1 MAKIFKEN
9 KIKELV
15 AKIPSS
21 DLMDK
26 IEIAKRWHNDYHNG
40 SLKVDKETS
49 REQAFNQDFFVKIL
63 GYAEKP
69 EKLYSLEPKATS
81 DKGQLPDAIIGYFNL
96 EEEVKRV
103 SAVVELKGAS
113 ISLDKPQ
120 KREGNMS
127 PIQQAF
133 KYKSQYRACPFVL
146 VSNFYEFRLF
156 QDNQLDYEI
165 WTLNDLVNPDD
176 DYFQFKKFYYLLN
189 KENFTSKDGQT
200 NTERLLSDIRVEQ
213 EEISKKFYAMY
224 KDLRIEL
231 LRDIYYKN
239 PDVRQNIEVGIEKAQ
254 KIIDRVVF
262 ICFCEDRG
270 LLPDNTLP
278 RTLAISQSSFG
289 SLWNV
294 LQGLF
299 DAIDKGSEKLEI
311 PDGYNGGLFKEDVTL
326 NNLKISDEVLK
337 KLAGFGEYN
346 FSEDL
351 SVNILGHIFEQSI
364 TDLEEIKNK
373 VQAANDLPTATLSK
387 RKKDGIFYTPDFV
400 VDYIIENSLGTL
412 LREKEQELKD
422 KHGLKDDIQD
432 ENYEKRSLLAYAEY
446 QSYLQ
451 NVKVLDPAC
460 GSGAFLVKV
469 FDYLLKENER
479 VGHILGG
486 NLLSDGNFVKSI
498 LQNNIFGVDLNSE
511 SVEITKLSL
520 WLKTA
525 QKGKKLT
532 TLDNNIKCG
541 NSLIDDE
548 SLVGSKAFDWSK
560 EFKDVMKNGGF
571 DVVVGN
577 PPYVRQ
583 ELLTPYKP
591 YLSSKYKCFAGTTD
605 LFAYFYELGLNVLKK
620 DGLMSFISNTFAKT
634 TGAGEVLRKYL
645 QENSRFEQVIDFGT
659 LQIFEGATTYPIIVV
674 LRKDVPAKTFDY
686 LGVKPNDLNSIQAA
700 FLANAIQ
707 VSQLNLKPESWIF
720 QDTRT
725 ENLRTKLA
733 SFKTVSDVYGKSYY
747 GIKTGLND
755 AFIVD
760 RPTKEKLI
768 EDDQKSVELIKPFW
782 EGKDIQRWNSDNNDK
797 YVVVIKQGFT
807 KALFSDLSE
816 LEAYNAML
824 EKFPAVMRHLSAY
837 ETASKERSDKGDY
850 WWEMRSC
857 AYYNLFEQ
865 PKITWA
871 NLQSRGKFCW
881 DDSGKYINAP
891 AVILPTDD
899 KALLGVLNSSLV
911 WFYLSG
917 ICVARSGGYLEIK
930 PQYFSQIPVPSIPED
945 ARGDL
950 ATLVDANIHAT
961 KEVQEKMLRF
971 KKLVMAEF
979 KIEKWGRNLSKWW
992 TLDFAQFSKALGVKK
1007 LPLAQKDDLLTLY
1020 DKYRSELIELADKI
1034 KKTDDAIDALVFD
1047 LYQLTPDEVKIV
1059 RNNSSISGVEEAE
1072 E

>member
-9 KIKELV
+9 KIKEL
-15 AKIPSS
+15 ISRMSS
-21 DLMDK
+21 ADLMDK
-26 IEIAKRWHNDYHNG
+26 IQIAKRWHDDYHNG
-40 SLKVDKETS
+40 SLKADKETS

-69 EKLYSLEPKATS
+69 EKYYSLEPKATS

-96 EEEVKRV
+96 EDDVKRV
-103 SAVVELKGAS
+103 AAVVELKGAS

-146 VSNFYEFRLF
+146 VSNFWEFRLF

-165 WTLNDLVNPDD
+165 WTLDDLVNPND
-176 DYFQFKKFYYLLN
+176 DYFQFKKFFYLLN
-189 KENFTSKDGQT
+189 KENFTAKEGQT
-200 NTERLLSDIRVEQ
+200 NTERLLSDIRIEQ
-213 EEISKKFYAMY
+213 EEISKSFYAMY

-231 LRDIYYKN
+231 LRDIYHKN
-239 PDVRQNIEVGIEKAQ
+239 PDVRQNIELGIEKAQ

-262 ICFCEDRG
+262 VCFCEDRG

-299 DAIDKGSEKLEI
+299 EAIDKGSEKLEI
-311 PDGYNGGLFKEDVTL
+311 PDGYNGGLFKEDTAL

-337 KLAGFGEYN
+337 KLAGFGDYN

-373 VQAANDLPTATLSK
+373 VQAANDLPTTTLSK

-432 ENYEKRSLLAYAEY
+432 VNYEKRSLLAYTEY

-451 NVKVLDPAC
+451 NIKVLDPAC

-486 NLLSDGNFVKSI
+486 NLLSQGDFVKSI

-548 SLVGSKAFDWSK
+548 SIAGSKAFDWNK

-591 YLSSKYKCFAGTTD
+591 YLASRYKCFAGTTD
-605 LFAYFYELGLNVLKK
+605 LFAYFYELGLNVLKP

-645 QENSRFEQVIDFGT
+645 QENSRFEQVVDFGT

-674 LRKDVPAKTFDY
+674 LRKGAAGGTFRY
-686 LGVKPNDLNSIQAA
+686 LSVRSDDINSLPAA
-700 FLANAIQ
+700 FLNKAIEVGQ
-707 VSQLNLKPESWIF
+707 MDLKPDSWVF
-720 QDTRT
+720 QDEKT
-725 ENLRTKLA
+725 EKLRKKI
-733 SFKTVSDVYGKSYY
+733 SSHKTVITEYGKCYY
-747 GIKTGLND
+747 GVKTGFNE
-755 AFIVD
+755 AFIISD
-760 RPTKEKLI
+760 EIRNNLI
-768 EDDQKSVELIKPFW
+768 GEDAKSAELIMPFW
-782 EGKDIQRWNSDNNDK
+782 EGKDIYRWHSNVDGK
-797 YVVVIKQGFT
+797 YLIFTRRGTKIK
-807 KALFSDLSE
+807 D
-816 LEAYNAML
+816 
-824 EKFPAVMRHLSAY
+824 FPAILRHLEQYKIQLTPKSSKDDSSGRKPGSY
-837 ETASKERSDKGDY
+837 EWYEIQDVVDY
-850 WWEMRSC
+850 
-857 AYYNLFEQ
+857 YKLFEA
-865 PKITWA
+865 PKITWP

-891 AVILPTDD
+891 AVILPTND
-899 KALLGVLNSSLV
+899 KALLGMLNSSLV
-911 WFYLSG
+911 WFYLAG

-930 PQYFSQIPVPSIPED
+930 PQYFSQIPIPNIPD
-945 ARGDL
+945 KAREEL
-950 ATLVDANIHAT
+950 TTLVDANIEST
-961 KEVQEKMLRF
+961 KQTQEKTQRF
-971 KKLVMAEF
+971 KRLVVAEF
-979 KIEKWGRNLSKWW
+979 GVEKWGRNLTKWW
-992 TLDFAQFSKALGVKK
+992 ELDFVQFSKALGVKK
-1007 LPLAQKDDLLTLY
+1007 LPLAKKDDLYSLYEKYRKELSELNEKIAYADNAIDELVFGLY
-1020 DKYRSELIELADKI
+1020 D
-1034 KKTDDAIDALVFD
+1034 
-1047 LYQLTPDEVKIV
+1047 LTPDEIRIVK
-1059 RNNSSISGVEEAE
+1059 NSISINNDEEE
-1072 E
+1072 TN

>member
-96 EEEVKRV
+96 EDDVKRV

-231 LRDIYYKN
+231 LRDIYHKN

-311 PDGYNGGLFKEDVTL
+311 PDGYNGGLFKEDIGL

-373 VQAANDLPTATLSK
+373 VQAANDLPTLALSK

-422 KHGLKDDIQD
+422 KNGLKDDIQD

-451 NVKVLDPAC
+451 NIKVLDPAC

-541 NSLIDDE
+541 NSIVDDIE
-548 SLVGSKAFDWSK
+548 VVGNKAFSWKK
-560 EFKDVMKNGGF
+560 EFDPIMKSGGF
-571 DVVVGN
+571 DVIVGN

-583 ELLTPYKP
+583 EIIKDQAA
-591 YLSSKYKCFAGTTD
+591 YLSKNYRSYSGKAD
-605 LFAYFYELGLNVLKK
+605 LYVYF
-620 DGLMSFISNTFAKT
+620 
-634 TGAGEVLRKYL
+634 
-645 QENSRFEQVIDFGT
+645 FEQAINLLRSGGVMAYISSGKFLEAKYGKELSQFLYEESSFSKVVDFGD
-659 LQIFEGATTYPIIVV
+659 LPVFEGISAYPIIFI
-674 LRKDVPAKTFDY
+674 AKKTQEKTKY
-686 LGVKPNDLNSIQAA
+686 VYAKIKDLNFDSLESLVQNIGTICSMNDFASGGYK
-700 FLANAIQ
+700 ISSGE
-707 VSQLNLKPESWIF
+707 VSGVMGKIKTNSKKFVDIF
-720 QDTRT
+720 P
-725 ENLRTKLA
+725 
-733 SFKTVSDVYGKSYY
+733 SPTV
-747 GIKTGLND
+747 GIKTGFNDGYLQNGFTPYAFGKGIKKYAPINAQSIIFPYRWENNEYRLIDENEVSGINLLREKKIELSNRAIIKEGLEKGTKIWYEFQQINKKLNFD
-755 AFIVD
+755 DECIVYPNVSLGSNFTLSKGVVIDMTAFII
-760 RPTKEKLI
+760 P
-768 EDDQKSVELIKPFW
+768 S
-782 EGKDIQRWNSDNNDK
+782 NSR
-797 YVVVIKQGFT
+797 Y
-807 KALFSDLSE
+807 
-816 LEAYNAML
+816 
-824 EKFPAVMRHLSAY
+824 
-837 ETASKERSDKGDY
+837 
-850 WWEMRSC
+850 
-857 AYYNLFEQ
+857 
-865 PKITWA
+865 
-871 NLQSRGKFCW
+871 
-881 DDSGKYINAP
+881 
-891 AVILPTDD
+891 
-899 KALLGVLNSSLV
+899 LLAVLNSSLFS
-911 WFYLSG
+911 WFMSVTA
-917 ICVARSGGYLEIK
+917 ISRRGGYNEFKAQYVLNFPVKDINDEDRNIFSSLVEKVLELNQLK
-930 PQYFSQIPVPSIPED
+930 SDKD
-945 ARGDL
+945 ARFKRLVTAELKLDQWNRKL
-950 ATLVDANIHAT
+950 A
-961 KEVQEKMLRF
+961 
-971 KKLVMAEF
+971 
-979 KIEKWGRNLSKWW
+979 KWW
-992 TLDFAQFSKALGVKK
+992 LLDFGGFIDALGIKK
-1007 LPLAQKDDLLTLY
+1007 IPLTQKDSLLTVFEGYHTELM
-1020 DKYRSELIELADKI
+1020 ELISSI
-1034 KKTDDAIDALVFD
+1034 KKTEDEIDARIFD
-1047 LYQLTPDEVKIV
+1047 LYKLTHDEIKIV
-1059 RNNSSISGVEEAE
+1059 KNSVSTNSVEDHEI
-1072 E
+1072 